1 MYFALTHLVLLFL
14 ERIVMEGIII
24 KNKKREYIADIIKSI
39 CEKYRFNKVSSEEIS
54 KVNGKVYSLDD
65 NELFIKSNATSLNG
79 DAEVISLVYQIF
91 NLLNIDGLVKINIT
105 DSKYDKLREYLDLLE
120 INFEDNDKIKTNG
133 YAYEVYSNDVK
144 LGEGNNKIEV
154 KIDLEKTIKEIEDNG
169 TKIPIEE
176 IIDVLLIG
184 ESENELETASYIAQ
198 NLRLN
203 GFITEIGNKLNA
215 KFDIILKDKDLEY
228 NEVIIKDNVTGEET
242 KSNINDIA
250 EYLEMNI

>member
-1 MYFALTHLVLLFL
+1 MKNI
-14 ERIVMEGIII
+14 IVE
-24 KNKKREYIADIIKSI
+24 NKKREYVADIIKSI
-39 CEKYRFNKVSSEEIS
+39 CEKYRFNKVNNDELS
-54 KVNGKVYSLDD
+54 KVTGKVYSLDSK
-65 NELFIKSNATSLNG
+65 LIIKSDSDILIK

-91 NLLNIDGLVKINIT
+91 NLLNVDALLKINIS

-120 INFEDNDKIKTNG
+120 INFEIDDKIKTNG
-133 YAYEVYSNDVK
+133 YAYEVYSNDIK
-144 LGEGNNKIEV
+144 LGEGNSKIEV

-169 TKIPIEE
+169 TNIPVEE
-176 IIDVLLIG
+176 NIDVLFTAT
-184 ESENELETASYIAQ
+184 SENELETASYLMQ

-203 GFITEIGNKLNA
+203 GFITEIGDKLSA
-215 KFDIILKDKDLEY
+215 KFNIILKDKDLEH